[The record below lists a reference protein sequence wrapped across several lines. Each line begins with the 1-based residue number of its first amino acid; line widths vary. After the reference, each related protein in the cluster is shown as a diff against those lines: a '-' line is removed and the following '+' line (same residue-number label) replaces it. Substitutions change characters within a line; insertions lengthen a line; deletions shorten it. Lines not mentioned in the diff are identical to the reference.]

1 MAENQNRPCC
11 NFCRKDLPNIES
23 NATNLKCEDCVQK
36 MESAPSGL
44 PFKMANEDN
53 RYDCA
58 ICLFILKKATELPCY
73 HLMCQGCLQ
82 HYEKNQIEL
91 YEE

>member
-1 MAENQNRPCC
+1 MI
-11 NFCRKDLPNIES
+11 K
-23 NATNLKCEDCVQK
+23 
-36 MESAPSGL
+36 GL
-44 PFKMANEDN
+44 QFKMVNGD
-53 RYDCA
+53 RGYDCA
-58 ICLFILKKATELPCY
+58 IFLFILKKATELPCY

>member
-1 MAENQNRPCC
+1 MAENRNTPCC
-11 NFCRKDLPNIES
+11 YFCRKDLPNIES

-53 RYDCA
+53 RYDILDTSDGNKA
-58 ICLFILKKATELPCY
+58 VLLLFLIQTNKSHSRICYLHLPS
-73 HLMCQGCLQ
+73 
-82 HYEKNQIEL
+82 
-91 YEE
+91 